1 MTQETILNIFKGYA
15 DKCPTETTLDSIVNL
30 IRTDAAL
37 ADHTAKHRYCREQG
51 WKDQATREKS
61 ACPCFAVAVRFQGGK
76 KRTDICGWTHLCLAD
91 FDDLPAEALDACME
105 KIRKDE
111 HTLLAYFTV
120 GGAGIRVLAR
130 FKPAEE
136 YFFRT
141 ETELYKV
148 AFEQVNRHY
157 ATLIGHPYDAKCKD
171 VTRLSGLAHDPDVHY
186 NPAARPFEVKSPATN
201 GQPTSE
207 RADKRLKR
215 VVSIVEKLLA
225 EEGVEYVAHNHNNY
239 IMRTG
244 YLLNEYGISLQAATE
259 WAVQRFAD
267 YGDNVPAILR
277 SCYQRT
283 GQHGIR
289 HLEGRKKRKEQD
301 DEDNAV
307 KAIEAYLHGHGLFR
321 KNVVTGK
328 CEISTDDGKSYA
340 DLTDRHVNSLW
351 REMCKEGRMIRSL
364 DMRAL
369 LESDLVELYNPFE
382 TYFQSL
388 PAWDRST
395 DPIAKL
401 AATVHVKTGA
411 ELFPS
416 LFKKWLVAMVASLL
430 HEEVVNHQ
438 ILVLLGRQG
447 IYKTTWL
454 NNLLPP
460 ELRRY
465 FYLKSNSRNIS
476 KDDLLVLSEFAIVCL
491 EELDELNDKEL
502 SQLKALTTQR
512 HINERAAYAHYKE
525 VRTHIASFC
534 GTGNNLHFLTD
545 PTGNRRWMPFEVES
559 IDSPYDHPVDYA
571 AVYAQAYALVKED
584 FPYWLDNK
592 ELRLLNE
599 HNRLFE
605 APNLERELVLTYYQV
620 PAEGE
625 ECVFLTN
632 AEILKRINAGLR
644 HPLST
649 VKLGLIMSQEGFP
662 SVRVGG
668 KRGYKVIEL
677 SGEQIENRKRWVT
690 HWA

>member
-1 MTQETILNIFKGYA
+1 MRKPFLLMLLLSVMSLTAHAQKFALIDMEYILKNIPAYESA
-15 DKCPTETTLDSIVNL
+15 NQQM
-30 IRTDAAL
+30 
-37 ADHTAKHRYCREQG
+37 EQSSEQ
-51 WKDQATREKS
+51 WQAE
-61 ACPCFAVAVRFQGGK
+61 
-76 KRTDICGWTHLCLAD
+76 
-91 FDDLPAEALDACME
+91 
-105 KIRKDE
+105 
-111 HTLLAYFTV
+111 
-120 GGAGIRVLAR
+120 
-130 FKPAEE
+130 
-136 YFFRT
+136 
-141 ETELYKV
+141 
-148 AFEQVNRHY
+148 
-157 ATLIGHPYDAKCKD
+157 
-171 VTRLSGLAHDPDVHY
+171 
-186 NPAARPFEVKSPATN
+186 
-201 GQPTSE
+201 
-207 RADKRLKR
+207 
-215 VVSIVEKLLA
+215 VEKLA
-225 EEGVEYVAHNHNNY
+225 EEAKAMYE
-239 IMRTG
+239 
-244 YLLNEYGISLQAATE
+244 
-259 WAVQRFAD
+259 D
-267 YGDNVPAILR
+267 YQSTAQELTAE
-277 SCYQRT
+277 QRT
-283 GQHGIR
+283 QKEDAIVAKEKEVADLRRKYFGP
-289 HLEGRKKRKEQD
+289 EGEMAKMQARLMGPIQD
-301 DEDNAV
+301 DIYNAV

-321 KNVVTGK
+321 KNIVTGK

-571 AVYAQAYALVKED
+571 AVYAQAYTLVKED

-644 HPLST
+644 HPLSA
-649 VKLGLIMSQEGFP
+649 VKLGTIMSQEGFP

-690 HWA
+690 HWT